1 MSRTRWMTC
10 LMCLVAVGCGDRP
23 IFGPIPDANRT
34 DAFVADADTHDA
46 AIDAGRDG
54 GHDAD
59 LGDTGPFDAHV
70 GPDTGLD
77 AGFDGGIVIVPD
89 TGVDGGHDGGIDGGS
104 DAGHDAGIDGGSD
117 AGHDGGNDAGS
128 DGGHDGGNDGG
139 NDGGPDAGH
148 LGPAPVV
155 IGMDGDL
162 ASAAGY
168 LVLAESGITNVLGSI
183 INGNVGISPAAASNI
198 TGFGLILD
206 SSGVFSSSPS
216 VVAPFHV
223 YAADYAT
230 PTHANLIS
238 AVGSMQA
245 AYLDAAGRTGGV
257 NDLLGGTLAGTLA
270 PGLYHWASSVNIPLG
285 LVLSGGANDVWIFQV
300 QDGLVLGTNANI
312 TLIGGAQASNVFW
325 QVAGQV
331 TTGTS
336 SHFEG
341 IILSATSITLQTGA
355 SLHGRALA
363 QTLVALDNN
372 GITAP

>member
-1 MSRTRWMTC
+1 MSRATWMTG

-46 AIDAGRDG
+46 ATDAGRDG

-59 LGDTGPFDAHV
+59 IGDTGPFDANV

-77 AGFDGGIVIVPD
+77 AGNDGGIVIVPD
-89 TGVDGGHDGGIDGGS
+89 TGVDGGHDGGIDGGT
-104 DAGHDAGIDGGSD
+104 D
-117 AGHDGGNDAGS
+117 AGHDGGIDGGTDAGH
-128 DGGHDGGNDGG
+128 DGGIDGGTDAGTDGGNDGG
-139 NDGGPDAGH
+139 SDAGH

-155 IGMDGDL
+155 IGTDGDL

-168 LVLAESGITNVLGSI
+168 LVLAESGITNVLGSM
-183 INGNVGISPAAASNI
+183 INGNVGLSPAAASNI
-198 TGFGLILD
+198 TGLGLILD

-223 YAADYAT
+223 YAADYVT

-285 LVLSGGANDVWIFQV
+285 LILSGGANDVWIFQV
-300 QDGLVLGTNANI
+300 DDGLVLGTNASI

-336 SHFEG
+336 SQFEG
-341 IILSATSITLQTGA
+341 IILCATSITMQTGA